1 MQSLRISFLCLLLA
15 AIAMPSLGQGPIGNE
30 TPCGE
35 DNLSCPRID
44 QTLQCYNK
52 TMLCDGTPFCSG
64 GSDEGANLVSL
75 DCEFSYTIIIV
86 LVA

>member
-1 MQSLRISFLCLLLA
+1 MQSKRISFLYLLLA
-15 AIAMPSLGQGPIGNE
+15 ALALPSLGQAPIGDQ

-44 QTLQCYNK
+44 DDLQCYNK
-52 TMLCDGTPFCSG
+52 TMLCDGTQFCSG

-75 DCEFSYTIIIV
+75 DCE
-86 LVA
+86 